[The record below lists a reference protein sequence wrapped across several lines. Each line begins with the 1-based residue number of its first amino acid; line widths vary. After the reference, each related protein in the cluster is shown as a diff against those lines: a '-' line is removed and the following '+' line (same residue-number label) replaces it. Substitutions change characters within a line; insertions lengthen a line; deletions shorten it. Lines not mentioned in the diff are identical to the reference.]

1 MGVSDLVM
9 EGLNLMLLGMGIV
22 FSFLVMLIFALLGM
36 SRLASFFTGP
46 EEAGSKRVATAPEA
60 SIPGTANDELI
71 AVIGAAVARFRAT
84 RR

>member
-1 MGVSDLVM
+1 MSADDLVM

-22 FSFLVMLIFALLGM
+22 FTFLVILIFALLGM
-36 SRLASFFTGP
+36 SRVASLFGVP
-46 EEAGSKRVATAPEA
+46 EQAASERVATAPAA
-60 SIPGTANDELI
+60 SVPSTADDELI